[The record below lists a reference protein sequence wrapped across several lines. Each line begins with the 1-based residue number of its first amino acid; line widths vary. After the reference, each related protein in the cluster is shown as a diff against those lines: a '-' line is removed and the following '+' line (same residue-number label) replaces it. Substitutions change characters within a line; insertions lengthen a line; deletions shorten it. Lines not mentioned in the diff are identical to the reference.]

1 MIKGLNDEDRR
12 EIVKYRLEK
21 SLRTYN
27 EAVGSIANGYVETAA
42 NRLYSFPAAI
52 SKRYLAMPSL
62 GHKLWR
68 TLVISYDP
76 NNIPNT
82 SHVLD

>member
-12 EIVKYRLEK
+12 EIVNYRLEK

-42 NRLYSFPAAI
+42 NRLYYAAYYAVSALLVSI
-52 SKRYLAMPSL
+52 SNYPILRKACGKILYF
-62 GHKLWR
+62 
-68 TLVISYDP
+68 
-76 NNIPNT
+76 
-82 SHVLD
+82 

>member
-27 EAVGSIANGYVETAA
+27 EAVGSIANGYVETAS

-52 SKRYLAMPSL
+52 SK
-62 GHKLWR
+62 
-68 TLVISYDP
+68 
-76 NNIPNT
+76 
-82 SHVLD
+82 

>member
-42 NRLYSFPAAI
+42 NRLYYAAYYAVSALFSIAVLQGI
-52 SKRYLAMPSL
+52 SNLL
-62 GHKLWR
+62 
-68 TLVISYDP
+68 
-76 NNIPNT
+76 
-82 SHVLD
+82 

>member
-27 EAVGSIANGYVETAA
+27 EAVGSI
-42 NRLYSFPAAI
+42 PM
-52 SKRYLAMPSL
+52 AMLKQPPIDCIMLHIMQCLLCWYHSSMKHPL
-62 GHKLWR
+62 IM
-68 TLVISYDP
+68 V
-76 NNIPNT
+76 
-82 SHVLD
+82 